1 MGPQLGPLLGLTDV
15 RQRVNATNEPTVPGT
30 FLEAWAS
37 NDAKLRDYL
46 GETITSEGDD
56 EASLSSSS
64 RGIIMQQVEQ
74 QPTNQR
80 YLFGGMGKC
89 MIEQQD
95 RQIPTGSRD
104 DDTEESPYHGGARAA
119 VNEQRERHNC

>member
-1 MGPQLGPLLGLTDV
+1 MGPLLGL

-74 QPTNQR
+74 Q
-80 YLFGGMGKC
+80 
-89 MIEQQD
+89 D